1 MRTYFVYFSKIM
13 AKIHF
18 FKYRNKNSVICKKK
32 SFLKMLTIFYF
43 CQPLA
48 SANGNH
54 FNDDASL
61 FEMKKAAAHRMVK
74 IKPDN
79 NVYLPINN
87 SK

>member
-1 MRTYFVYFSKIM
+1 
-13 AKIHF
+13 
-18 FKYRNKNSVICKKK
+18 
-32 SFLKMLTIFYF
+32 MLTIFYF